1 MKKFLSSGF
10 VTSIILIIL
19 GIILIAQPDA
29 AMSVATAIIGCG
41 LLIVG
46 AIGLIVLLVKN
57 RSGEKKSDADQAVLS
72 GSVNKYVVLIIC
84 GAVMLT
90 NKTTIVSILPFLIGV
105 MLMINGSVNAVSAFI
120 GRKQTG
126 KWAVAMILGLITLLI
141 GVLIVR
147 SPLETALS
155 QIVIL
160 GISLVIDGVSNLVSA
175 IISKKN

>member
-10 VTSIILIIL
+10 VTSIILIAL

-46 AIGLIVLLVKN
+46 AIGLI
-57 RSGEKKSDADQAVLS
+57 
-72 GSVNKYVVLIIC
+72 
-84 GAVMLT
+84 
-90 NKTTIVSILPFLIGV
+90 
-105 MLMINGSVNAVSAFI
+105 
-120 GRKQTG
+120 
-126 KWAVAMILGLITLLI
+126 TLLI

-155 QIVIL
+155 RSS
-160 GISLVIDGVSNLVSA
+160 SLLYRL
-175 IISKKN
+175 